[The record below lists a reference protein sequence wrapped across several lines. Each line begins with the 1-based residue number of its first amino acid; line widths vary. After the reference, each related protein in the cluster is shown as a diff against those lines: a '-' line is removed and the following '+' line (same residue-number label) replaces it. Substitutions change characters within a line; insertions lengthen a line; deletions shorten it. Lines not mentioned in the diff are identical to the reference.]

1 MSETSFTRVQ
11 EVMTPSPTVI
21 DGLATVAEAIEVMR
35 DKKISSLV
43 IDRRHEG
50 DEYGLLVVT
59 DIAERVVA
67 EDRAPE
73 RTNVYEVMTKPVLTV
88 DCEMDIKYAIR
99 LLARFGVSRAL
110 VTRDGTLAGLVT
122 MRDMVLRYMEPEEPE
137 EAGDGAE
144 DEQP

>member
-11 EVMTPSPTVI
+11 EVMSPSPTVI

-110 VTRDGTLAGLVT
+110 VARDGTLAGLVT
-122 MRDMVLRYMEPEEPE
+122 MRDMGLRYMEPEEPE